1 MRSRILALA
10 ILLAS
15 AALTLS
21 ACGGA
26 ASSTADDQSGKLSVV
41 AAFYPLQYAAQAVG
55 GDAVNVTTL
64 TEPGVE
70 PHDLELTAAQV
81 AEIAEAD
88 VVLYIKGFQPAV
100 DEAID
105 QQASDRAIDVAA
117 GLTRLSGDAA
127 EGEATDPHVWL
138 NPLNM
143 AAIGQTVAAR
153 LADVDPNAA
162 AAIESNTQKLTA
174 AMTALDGEYKAG
186 LATCAQQDMV
196 VSHEAF
202 AYLAAAYGLTQV
214 GISGLSPDA
223 EPSPARMKDVA
234 NLVEREGITT
244 IYYETLVDP
253 KVAQTIADETGAAAV
268 VLDPLEGL
276 AADST
281 SDYVSVMQQNLAT
294 LRTGQGCT

>member
-1 MRSRILALA
+1 MRSRLLALPV
-10 ILLAS
+10 LLS
-15 AALTLS
+15 AAALALS
-21 ACGGA
+21 ACGGSSA
-26 ASSTADDQSGKLSVV
+26 AGETSGKTSVV

-55 GDAVNVTTL
+55 GDSVNVTTL

-81 AEIAEAD
+81 AQIAEAD

-100 DEAID
+100 DEAVA
-105 QQASDRAIDVAA
+105 QQAGDRAIDVAA
-117 GLTRLSGDAA
+117 GLSRLNGDESEGAA
-127 EGEATDPHVWL
+127 LDPHVWL

-143 AAIGQTVAAR
+143 ASIGQAIATR
-153 LADVDPNAA
+153 LAEVDPDSAATITANAA
-162 AAIESNTQKLTA
+162 GLSDSMAT
-174 AMTALDGEYKAG
+174 LDGEYKAG
-186 LATCAQQDMV
+186 LATCARTDMV

-214 GISGLSPDA
+214 GISGLSPEA
-223 EPSPARMKDVA
+223 EPSPARMRDVA
-234 NLVEREGITT
+234 DLVTREGITT

-253 KVAQTIADETGAAAV
+253 KVAQTIADETGASAA

-294 LRTGQGCT
+294 LETGQGCT